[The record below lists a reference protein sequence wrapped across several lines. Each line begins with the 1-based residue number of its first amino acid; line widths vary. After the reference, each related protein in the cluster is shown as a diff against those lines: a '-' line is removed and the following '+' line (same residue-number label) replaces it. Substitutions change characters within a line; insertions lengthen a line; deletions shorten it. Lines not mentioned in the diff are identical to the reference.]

1 MEDVVFRAGDHF
13 EEVALHD
20 DAFQSMDQITL
31 AARALEKA
39 GFLRRATDEQGR
51 ESYLVVRDIT
61 GADLAFAVSRAHK
74 RAEGEGGS

>member
-1 MEDVVFRAGDHF
+1 MAEVIYRQGDHF
-13 EEVALHD
+13 EEVALRD

-31 AARALEKA
+31 VARALEKA
-39 GFLRRATDEQGR
+39 GFLRRVTDKRGR

-74 RAEGEGGS
+74 EMEEGG

>member
-74 RAEGEGGS
+74 EMEEGG

>member
-1 MEDVVFRAGDHF
+1 MAEVIYRQGDDF
-13 EEVALHD
+13 EEVALRD

-39 GFLRRATDEQGR
+39 GFLRRVTDEQGR

-61 GADLAFAVSRAHK
+61 GADLAFVVSRAHK
-74 RAEGEGGS
+74 EMEEGG

>member
-1 MEDVVFRAGDHF
+1 MGDVIFRAGDHF

-39 GFLRRATDEQGR
+39 GFLERTSDEQGH
-51 ESYLVVRDIT
+51 EGYVVVRDIT
-61 GADLAFAVSRAHK
+61 GADLAAVVSRTHK
-74 RAEGEGGS
+74 AMEEE

>member
-1 MEDVVFRAGDHF
+1 MGDVIFRAGDHF
-13 EEVALHD
+13 EEAAMRE

-39 GFLRRATDEQGR
+39 GFLRRVTDEQGR

-61 GADLAFAVSRAHK
+61 GADLAFVVSREHGAL
-74 RAEGEGGS
+74 EEGG

>member
-1 MEDVVFRAGDHF
+1 MGDVIFRAGDHF
-13 EEVALHD
+13 EEAALRE

-39 GFLRRATDEQGR
+39 GFLRRGTDEQGR

-61 GADLAFAVSRAHK
+61 GADLAFVVSREHGAL
-74 RAEGEGGS
+74 EEGG